1 MLLACSALSVLP
13 LPPLTEDDIGD
24 WIDTEFGGVKLQEL
38 GDTSV
43 VYRDDEGEWTFAHI
57 IDDKVVEA
65 SNEHVGLSKNYV
77 ALLADAHY
85 LSLQD
90 SRRLVS

>member
-1 MLLACSALSVLP
+1 MLLALSDFSLP
-13 LPPLTEDDIGD
+13 TLTDEDAGD
-24 WIDTEFGGVKLQEL
+24 WFDTEFGGVKLQEL

-57 IDDKVVEA
+57 IDDKVIEV
-65 SNEHVGLSKNYV
+65 STEHVGLSKNYV

-85 LSLQD
+85 LSCMANKR
-90 SRRLVS
+90 SAA